1 MALLGSWLGIAG
13 SAVTVPRFLYALFAV
28 RFNALAR
35 TRNYE
40 LWQPTSVSSFGLFV
54 RWRSRVVASKI
65 VTRSPIPI
73 ADLTHVAWLCSVH
86 STSP

>member
-1 MALLGSWLGIAG
+1 MTLLGPSLGIAG

-40 LWQPTSVSSFGLFV
+40 LWQPTGIPPLDSLSGGGL
-54 RWRSRVVASKI
+54 AS
-65 VTRSPIPI
+65 
-73 ADLTHVAWLCSVH
+73 
-86 STSP
+86 